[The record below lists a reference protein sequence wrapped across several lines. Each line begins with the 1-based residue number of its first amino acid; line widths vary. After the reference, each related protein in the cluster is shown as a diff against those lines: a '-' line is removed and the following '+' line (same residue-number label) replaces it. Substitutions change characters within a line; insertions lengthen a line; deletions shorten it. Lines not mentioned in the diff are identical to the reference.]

1 VEIRELG
8 RVEYREALA
17 LQERLRA
24 ERQAGAIGDVLLLLE
39 HDPVYTRGRRAEPD
53 EMPADRSIPVVDVS
67 RGGKITYHGPGQLVG
82 YPIVA
87 VRDVPGFV
95 QSLEEA
101 IAGALAEHGVEA
113 RSRCKEGPAFTGVWV
128 GDRKIA
134 SIGIHVSR
142 GVSMHGF
149 AVNVDGDLSPW
160 RSIVACGMPDV
171 AMTSILEET
180 GAADMAA
187 FRRDVAAVFQRRHA
201 TV

>member
-1 VEIRELG
+1 MEIRELG

-39 HDPVYTRGRRAEPD
+39 HDPVYTRGRRAEPH

-82 YPIVA
+82 YPIAA

-95 QSLEEA
+95 QSLEDGIVE
-101 IAGALAEHGVEA
+101 ALAEQGLDA

-134 SIGIHVSR
+134 SIGIHVSK

-149 AVNVDGDLSPW
+149 AVNVDGDLAPW

-171 AMTSILEET
+171 AMTSILDET
-180 GAADMAA
+180 GSADMAA
-187 FRRDVAAVFQRRHA
+187 LRRTIARVFQQRHAAV
-201 TV
+201 